1 MVYKDRFV
9 AVIKC
14 GGKVLR
20 EKDDTV
26 TLPFGSEYS
35 LLLKN
40 LESRIAVVKVTV
52 DGQDAID
59 GSLILQPNSQC
70 ELEGFLKGHEVKNR
84 FRFIQKTEE
93 IVEHRGDRVDD
104 GIIRVE
110 YRFEKKVEYEEVI
123 RRRRVITEP
132 WRPYQPWPYWYPRCT
147 GCYCDPCCCTRYYYG
162 GTTIKTDDDSSVN
175 YTFTNSDGET
185 KVGTFNHNQSSDVQ
199 LMNCSIGSE
208 TQAAGFVTDQD
219 AVQES
224 AKPAEDEGITVPGS
238 ASNQSFNFGAHG
250 ELESNTH
257 IIVLKLRGTKANKT
271 KVEKPVTVKSRA
283 KCPTCGTKSKSSAD
297 YCAKCGTA
305 LF

>member
-70 ELEGFLKGHEVKNR
+70 ELEGFLKGYQVKNR

-123 RRRRVITEP
+123 RHRRVITEP

-185 KVGTFNHNQSSDVQ
+185 KVGTFNQSSSDVS
-199 LMNCSIGSE
+199 LMSCSIGSE
-208 TQAAGFVTDQD
+208 VKTAGFVTDQD
-219 AVQES
+219 VVQEN

-238 ASNQSFNFGAHG
+238 ASGQSFNFGHHG

-271 KVEKPVTVKSRA
+271 VVEKPVTVKSRVN
-283 KCPTCGTKSKSSAD
+283 CPTCGTKSKSSAD